1 MVVPVRFVP
10 YVNYLQRSLFGGI
23 RLDQAAHRRDV
34 LCSGETIRA
43 RPAIVL
49 PGQAD
54 AVTGTSDGTTV
65 ALELAAAVA
74 DSLKTSPTIAY
85 RIADTVLV
93 DGSVYRGSFKAFIA
107 ARPHFHDREVRRV
120 ARAGLASSHLA
131 GRYFGH
137 WLADDSLQYE
147 LAQELGEPLCFPL
160 PIYSE
165 HRDFYAAHLRQAYSL
180 TSRAV
185 VKDLTLYQDFYWGI
199 HQNSLRRSLTRSLR
213 QRARNNTPSKRD
225 LLIYLKRGKTGRRR
239 LIHNEDEIVA
249 RLTQNGFVVI
259 DLEMMSLPQIHA
271 ALSRAKIVVSIEGSH
286 VSHGI
291 FSMPEDSGLLLLQPP
306 DRFLAF
312 HRGWTEAAGVW
323 FGFVVGKTA
332 EGGYLFSP
340 SDIMRT
346 LDLMLGR
353 IETRVP

>member
-1 MVVPVRFVP
+1 MAVPIRLVP
-10 YVNYLQRSLFGGI
+10 YVNYIQRRLFGGV
-23 RLDQAAHRRDV
+23 RLEHAADRQDV
-34 LCSGETIRA
+34 LCPEESIRA

-49 PGQAD
+49 PGQID
-54 AVTGTSDGTTV
+54 AIIGTADGTTV
-65 ALELAAAVA
+65 ALELDAAVA
-74 DSLKTSPTIAY
+74 ERLKASPTIAY
-85 RIADTVLV
+85 RIADAILV

-107 ARPHFHDREVRRV
+107 ARSHFRSREVRHV
-120 ARAGLASSHLA
+120 DRAGLASSHLA

-147 LAQELGEPLCFPL
+147 LAQERGEPLCFPL

-165 HRDFYAAHLRQAYSL
+165 HRDFYAAQLRQTYSP

-185 VKDLTLYQDFYWGI
+185 VRDLTLYQDFYWGI
-199 HQNSLRRSLTRSLR
+199 HQNSLRRSLTRALR
-213 QRARNNTPSKRD
+213 QRARNGQLGKREH
-225 LLIYLKRGKTGRRR
+225 LIYLKRGRTGMRRV
-239 LIHNEDEIVA
+239 IQNEDELVA
-249 RLTQNGFVVI
+249 RLAQNGFITI
-259 DLEMMSLPQIHA
+259 DLETMSLAQIHA

-312 HRGWTEAAGVW
+312 HRGWTEAAGIW
-323 FGFVVGKTA
+323 FGFVVGKQA
-332 EGGYLFSP
+332 DDGYLFAP

-353 IETRVP
+353 IEARAL